1 LSAVLA
7 FPGQTPIAL
16 AAGHGTLHGLLT
28 LPERL
33 LALVVLTQA
42 GPAPA
47 ARDDALAVILQH
59 AGIGT
64 LTLDLLTPAEER
76 FADLQHNVS
85 LLARRLLDGLCLL
98 KQRMLLGELPP
109 LPIGLSGA
117 GDCSP
122 VALRVAAL
130 RDHDI
135 YALVCRGG
143 LIDLAGVLYLRSLA
157 SPLLLLVDEDDQRS
171 TMSNRR
177 ALRELACPHELRGL
191 AARTDAPES
200 AAAFETVA
208 HATALWFI
216 DHLPAASPVAAI
228 RAGAPASRLM

>member
-1 LSAVLA
+1 LTGALA
-7 FPGQTPIAL
+7 CPGQTPIAL
-16 AAGHGTLHGLLT
+16 AVGHGTLHGLLT
-28 LPERL
+28 LPARPC
-33 LALVVLTQA
+33 ALVILTHA

-64 LTLDLLTPAEER
+64 LTLDLLTAAEVR
-76 FADLQHNVS
+76 FADLQHNVP
-85 LLARRLLDGLCLL
+85 LLARRLLDGLGLL

-109 LPIGLSGA
+109 LPIGLSAA

-122 VALRVAAL
+122 VVLRVAAL

-157 SPLLLLVDEDDQRS
+157 SPLLLLVNEDDRRS
-171 TMSNRR
+171 TTSNRR
-177 ALRELACPHELRGL
+177 ALRELTCPHELRML
-191 AARTDAPES
+191 AASTDAPAS
-200 AAAFETVA
+200 AAAFEAVA
-208 HATALWFI
+208 RATARWFI
-216 DHLPAASPVAAI
+216 DHLPAASSLAAI
-228 RAGAPASRLM
+228 PAIGPAAG

>member
-1 LSAVLA
+1 LTGAFA
-7 FPGQTPIAL
+7 FPGQTPIAI
-16 AAGHGTLHGLLT
+16 AAGQGSLQGLLT
-28 LPERL
+28 LPARL
-33 LALVVLTQA
+33 CALVVLTHA

-47 ARDDALAVILQH
+47 ARDDALAVVLKH

-85 LLARRLLDGLCLL
+85 LLARRLLDGLALL

-109 LPIGLSGA
+109 LPIGLSAA

-122 VALRVAAL
+122 VVLRVAAL

-143 LIDLAGVLYLRSLA
+143 LIDLAGALYLRSLA
-157 SPLLLLVDEDDQRS
+157 APLLVLVDENDERS
-171 TMSNRR
+171 TTSNRR
-177 ALRELACPHELRGL
+177 ALRQLACPHELQTL
-191 AARTDAPES
+191 PAAADSPTS
-200 AAAFETVA
+200 AATFERVA
-208 HATALWFI
+208 RATARWFI
-216 DHLPAASPVAAI
+216 DRLPAANPATATVTPAA
-228 RAGAPASRLM
+228 G

>member
-1 LSAVLA
+1 LTGALA

-16 AAGHGTLHGLLT
+16 AAGHGSLQGLLT
-28 LPERL
+28 LPQRL
-33 LALVVLTQA
+33 SALVVLTHA

-85 LLARRLLDGLCLL
+85 LLAHRLLDGLALL
-98 KQRMLLGELPP
+98 KQRMLLGELPT
-109 LPIGLSGA
+109 LPIGLSAG

-122 VALRVAAL
+122 VVLRVAAL
-130 RDHDI
+130 RDQDI
-135 YALVCRGG
+135 YAVVCRGG

-157 SPLLLLVDEDDQRS
+157 SPLLVLVDEDDELG
-171 TMSNRR
+171 TTSNRR
-177 ALRELACPHELRGL
+177 ALRELDCPHELRTL
-191 AARTDAPES
+191 AAQTDSPTS
-200 AAAFETVA
+200 AAAFELVA
-208 HATALWFI
+208 RATARWFI
-216 DHLPAASPVAAI
+216 DRLPAASQATAAVTPA
-228 RAGAPASRLM
+228 AG

>member
-1 LSAVLA
+1 LTGALA
-7 FPGQTPIAL
+7 CPGQTPIAL
-16 AAGHGTLHGLLT
+16 AAGHGMLHGLLT

-33 LALVVLTQA
+33 LALVVLTHA

-64 LTLDLLTPAEER
+64 LMLDLLTPAEER
-76 FADLQHNVS
+76 FGDLPHNVS
-85 LLARRLLDGLCLL
+85 LLARRLLDGLDLL
-98 KQRMLLGELPP
+98 KQRMLLGELPQ
-109 LPIGLSGA
+109 LPIGLCAA

-122 VALRVAAL
+122 VVLRVAAL

-157 SPLLLLVDEDDQRS
+157 SPLLLLVADDDERG
-171 TMSNRR
+171 TLSNRR
-177 ALRELACPHELRGL
+177 ALRELACPHELRPL
-191 AARTDAPES
+191 AGKAEAPAS
-200 AAAFETVA
+200 AATFEA
-208 HATALWFI
+208 IARASALWFI
-216 DHLPAASPVAAI
+216 DHLPAAGPLAAI
-228 RAGAPASRLM
+228 PAVGPAAD

>member
-1 LSAVLA
+1 LTGVLA

-16 AAGHGTLHGLLT
+16 AAGQGSLQGLLT

-33 LALVVLTQA
+33 SALVVLTHA

-47 ARDDALAVILQH
+47 ACDDALALILQH

-85 LLARRLLDGLCLL
+85 LLARRLLDGLALL
-98 KQRMLLGELPP
+98 KQRMLLGELPT
-109 LPIGLSGA
+109 LPIGLSAA

-122 VALRVAAL
+122 VVLRVAAL

-143 LIDLAGVLYLRSLA
+143 LIDLAGVLYLRALA
-157 SPLLLLVDEDDQRS
+157 SPLLLLVDEDDERS

-177 ALRELACPHELRGL
+177 ALRELACPNELRPL
-191 AARTDAPES
+191 ATKAADDPASP
-200 AAAFETVA
+200 AAFA
-208 HATALWFI
+208 AIARATALWFI
-216 DHLPAASPVAAI
+216 DHLPATSPLAATPAVGPA
-228 RAGAPASRLM
+228 AG

>member
-1 LSAVLA
+1 MTGALA

-16 AAGHGTLHGLLT
+16 AAGHGSLQGLLT
-28 LPERL
+28 LPQRL
-33 LALVVLTQA
+33 SALVVLTHA
-42 GPAPA
+42 GPDPA

-85 LLARRLLDGLCLL
+85 LLARRLLDGLALL
-98 KQRMLLGELPP
+98 KQRMLLGELPT
-109 LPIGLSGA
+109 LPIGLSAG

-122 VALRVAAL
+122 VVLRVAAL

-143 LIDLAGVLYLRSLA
+143 LIDLAGALYLRSLA
-157 SPLLLLVDEDDQRS
+157 SPLLVLVDEDDARG
-171 TMSNRR
+171 TTSNRR
-177 ALRELACPHELRGL
+177 ALRELACPHELRTL
-191 AARTDAPES
+191 AAQADSPTS
-200 AAAFETVA
+200 AAAFELVA
-208 HATALWFI
+208 RATARWFI
-216 DHLPAASPVAAI
+216 DRLPAASPATAAVTPA
-228 RAGAPASRLM
+228 AG